1 MRSTLE
7 VTYLTIYKGT
17 DFEQDFQLYDKNS
30 KPINLTGCQVIAKV
44 KKYPGSKTFNTFD
57 VAFINTA
64 TGLIR
69 LLMSSSSTIFLSEGR
84 NYFDVCVVY
93 PNSKIS
99 PPVMKGTVL
108 VEETAV
114 SLIVPGQRIGD
125 LGTVDTTNIQDG
137 EVLMYNQDQQKLEFV
152 NPDDV
157 LEKAAEDGLP
167 QEFITNVTDEVDDN
181 INIDF
186 GEY

>member
-1 MRSTLE
+1 MTVPLE

-17 DFEQDFQLYDKNS
+17 DFEQDFQLFDETGQT
-30 KPINLTGCQVIAKV
+30 INLVGCQVISKI

-57 VAFINTA
+57 VVFVNRT
-64 TGLIR
+64 TGAIR
-69 LLMSSSSTIFLSEGR
+69 LLMSSSSTIYLSEGR
-84 NYFDVCVVY
+84 NYFDVCIIY
-93 PNSKIS
+93 PNLKIS
-99 PPVMKGTVL
+99 PPVIKGTVIA
-108 VEETAV
+108 EETAI
-114 SLIVPGQRIGD
+114 SLIVPGQKIGD
-125 LGTVDTTNIQDG
+125 LGTVDTTNLQDG
-137 EVLMYNQDQQKLEFV
+137 EVLMYNQTDQQLEFV

-167 QEFITNVTDEVDDN
+167 QEFVTSVSDEIDDN